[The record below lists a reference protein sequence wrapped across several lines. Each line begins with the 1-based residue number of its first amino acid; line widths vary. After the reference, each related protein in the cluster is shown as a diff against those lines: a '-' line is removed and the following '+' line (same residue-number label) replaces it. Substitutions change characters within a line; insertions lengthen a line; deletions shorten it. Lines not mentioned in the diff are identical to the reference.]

1 MVTHF
6 RRSSKVILAEKMFFE
21 SKPNVRETKD
31 CVSVF
36 LSTNKGVSR
45 LSRGISKVKMKSTD
59 LDRNSESLFGLHRN
73 GKKRLIKYIL
83 EQEE

>member
-6 RRSSKVILAEKMFFE
+6 RRLSKVILAEKMFSE

-31 CVSVF
+31 CASEF
-36 LSTNKGVSR
+36 LSTAKGVSR
-45 LSRGISKVKMKSTD
+45 LSRGISQVIVKLTD

-73 GKKRLIKYIL
+73 SKK
-83 EQEE
+83 EVN